1 MDENQKRIITIN
13 IYENKIPVRI
23 NPDEEELYRK
33 AESALKGMLNEF
45 ANTFVGKGRETI
57 LCCAAYELMFY
68 KLKDAA
74 EYEQL
79 TKTLDQTL

>member
-1 MDENQKRIITIN
+1 MC
-13 IYENKIPVRI
+13 I

-33 AESALKGMLNEF
+33 AESALRGLLSNY

-57 LCCAAYELMFY
+57 LCCAAYELMFE

-74 EYEQL
+74 ICEKFG
-79 TKTLDQTL
+79 KTLDDSLSESE